1 MKIDLAGKVALVTAS
16 TAGIGFAIAKG
27 LAESGAEVILNG
39 RSEQSVNAAIARLQN
54 EVPGAKARP
63 AIADLSDADGAA
75 QLLRAVTGVDILVNN
90 AGIYGPQDFYA
101 TDDATWDNYWQTN
114 VMSGVRLS
122 RGLLPA
128 MVSKGW
134 GRVVFISSE
143 SARNIPADMIHYG
156 VTKTAQLSLARGLA
170 KYVAGSGVTVNSV
183 LPGPTISDGFAEML
197 KDEVAK
203 TGQSLGE
210 LAKAFVM
217 THRPSSVIQRAASV
231 AEVANMVVYVC
242 SPQASATSGAA
253 LRCASMAAWWMIFS
267 ESPLCRGA
275 PSPAAFPGAKKRK
288 MLKNS
293 RKVAQSEQEHVFPEL
308 MIFVLSIS
316 CGVNVSVT
324 KLAFLFRR
332 GGRGRPRGTLP
343 VGGYSGV
350 WQRHPG
356 GVAHRSGP
364 GERAGRYRAGSSA
377 AGAEICPLAL

>member
-1 MKIDLAGKVALVTAS
+1 MKIDLSGKVALVTAS

-27 LAESGAEVILNG
+27 LAESGAEIILNG

-156 VTKTAQLSLARGLA
+156 VTKTAQLSLARGTA
-170 KYVAGSGVTVNSV
+170 KYVAGSG
-183 LPGPTISDGFAEML
+183 
-197 KDEVAK
+197 
-203 TGQSLGE
+203 
-210 LAKAFVM
+210 
-217 THRPSSVIQRAASV
+217 
-231 AEVANMVVYVC
+231 
-242 SPQASATSGAA
+242 
-253 LRCASMAAWWMIFS
+253 
-267 ESPLCRGA
+267 
-275 PSPAAFPGAKKRK
+275 
-288 MLKNS
+288 
-293 RKVAQSEQEHVFPEL
+293 
-308 MIFVLSIS
+308 
-316 CGVNVSVT
+316 
-324 KLAFLFRR
+324 
-332 GGRGRPRGTLP
+332 
-343 VGGYSGV
+343 
-350 WQRHPG
+350 
-356 GVAHRSGP
+356 
-364 GERAGRYRAGSSA
+364 
-377 AGAEICPLAL
+377 